1 MPALLSS
8 FTEILAIDSRTMSGN
23 VLLPLSTEIPQRI
36 ITIKDLHGN
45 ANISSITIKTQGSDI
60 FDTGLTQSMLSNSY
74 DSRTFYA
81 CSTGCWYLISQAV
94 TPLSLTLSNN
104 LFVGNTTVLSNTL
117 TVGGTAAFSNTTS
130 FGGTGTFSNNVGV
143 LGTLNVGK
151 AAVLSNTL
159 QVNGNIGIGTS
170 PSPSYAVY
178 ANGDLV
184 VFSAGSMGLINPG
197 TSLRISASNASGS
210 APANIVLNG
219 SGGNVGIGVA
229 NPAHTLDILGSLR
242 VSGNILGVLGQ
253 TSAYNVNAW
262 YSSVDTVARFYFGNN
277 GPTYFGTGNGEYYWR
292 QTINSGLNNMSLD
305 NNGNLSVRGNLTV
318 GGATPTSA
326 MSITGDINCSGR
338 LFGLLGGNLSI
349 STYSWEPRI
358 FVNNWWYCSA
368 EGKPRIYCLENS
380 CTYFGSGD
388 GTFRFQN
395 AARNRD
401 NVVIDNV
408 GNLSITGSFY
418 GNGANLT
425 VGSANY
431 ATYAAS
437 AGSAP
442 LTNAPLYL
450 YNMALYSKRSV
461 LVSTYSWSS
470 VGYWDWLGGAHN
482 ISYYTNYNYDTLAMG
497 IYSDSGVN
505 LLFGVSDVN
514 GTVYN
519 KSGSY
524 AQLSDSNLKENI
536 SKARDYTEDLCRL
549 NVVKFNFKDPSFVP
563 VVSTLRYNK
572 EFLDTSGNVIIDST
586 MSITVSTSLE
596 KNLGLIAQEVYE
608 VFPGLVTSVS
618 LKSEDGTYTSSL
630 TVKTSVL
637 VPMIITSIQGLC
649 GKISTQ
655 QSLIEML
662 LSKTGYVFP

>member
-1 MPALLSS
+1 
-8 FTEILAIDSRTMSGN
+8 MSGN

-326 MSITGDINCSGR
+326 MSITGDINCSGKV
-338 LFGLLGGNLSI
+338 FGLLGGNLSI

-358 FVNNWWYCSA
+358 FNNNWWYCSA
-368 EGKPRIYCLENS
+368 EGKPRIYCMTNS

-395 AARNRD
+395 DARNRD
-401 NVVIDNV
+401 NVVITNGGV
-408 GNLSITGSFY
+408 MIITGTF
-418 GNGANLT
+418 
-425 VGSANY
+425 
-431 ATYAAS
+431 
-437 AGSAP
+437 
-442 LTNAPLYL
+442 NAPQ
-450 YNMALYSKRSV
+450 A
-461 LVSTYSWSS
+461 
-470 VGYWDWLGGAHN
+470 DLGGATIARN
-482 ISYYTNYNYDTLAMG
+482 LYVYGS
-497 IYSDSGVN
+497 IYAEGDI
-505 LLFGVSDVN
+505 
-514 GTVYN
+514 T
-519 KSGSY
+519 
-524 AQLSDSNLKENI
+524 ALSDERHKENI
-536 SKARDYTEDLCRL
+536 ET
-549 NVVKFNFKDPSFVP
+549 V
-563 VVSTLRYNK
+563 
-572 EFLDTSGNVIIDST
+572 DSA
-586 MSITVSTSLE
+586 LE
-596 KNLGLIAQEVYE
+596 KINSLRGVYYTRKDFPGIRKLGVIAQEVEE
-608 VFPGLVTSVS
+608 VIPEV
-618 LKSEDGTYTSSL
+618 
-630 TVKTSVL
+630 
-637 VPMIITSIQGLC
+637 
-649 GKISTQ
+649 ISTDDTPEKKKSVAYGNMVGLLIEGMKEQQKIIKAQ
-655 QSLIEML
+655 QSTLDFL
-662 LSKTGYVFP
+662 LSVA